1 MDCIIRDILRILGKL
16 NKKKV
21 CYSSFF
27 LKFKINW
34 KGGGHAPS
42 VCDLRGL
49 DGRGQLKKN
58 SIKNIGKYTTLK
70 GELYG

>member
-1 MDCIIRDILRILGKL
+1 MLQLI
-16 NKKKV
+16 
-21 CYSSFF
+21 FF
-27 LKFKINW
+27 LNLKSIER
-34 KGGGHAPS
+34 GGGHAPS